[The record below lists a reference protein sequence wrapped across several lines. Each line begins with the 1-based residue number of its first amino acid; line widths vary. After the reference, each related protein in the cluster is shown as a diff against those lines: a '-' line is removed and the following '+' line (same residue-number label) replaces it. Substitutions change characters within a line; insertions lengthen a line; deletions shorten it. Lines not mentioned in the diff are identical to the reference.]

1 MAQVYPIAAIQAAQ
15 IAGESPVMDATA
27 ALVAAAARSLANA
40 HRVSGDY
47 VAGIGVERTPGK
59 RGVTD
64 RLVYVD
70 DPAAAH
76 IEFGH
81 VTRGGK
87 DMIGPREWVE
97 GLHIMGRAAG
107 VR

>member
-1 MAQVYPIAAIQAAQ
+1 MAQVYRIAAIEAAR
-15 IAGESPVMDATA
+15 IAGEDAAMD
-27 ALVAAAARSLANA
+27 AAAAKVEATVRGLAAA
-40 HRVSGDY
+40 HNVTGNYLSG
-47 VAGIGVERTPGK
+47 VGTERTPGK

-81 VTRGGK
+81 LTRRGK
-87 DMIGPREWVE
+87 DMQGPQEWVE
-97 GLHIMGRAAG
+97 GLHIFGRAAG

>member
-1 MAQVYPIAAIQAAQ
+1 MAEVYKIASILAAR
-15 IAGESPVMDATA
+15 IAGEDPAMDS
-27 ALVAAAARSLANA
+27 AAAKVESSARSLAAA
-40 HRVSGDY
+40 HRLTGNYLS
-47 VAGIGVERTPGK
+47 GIGSERTPGK

-81 VTRGGK
+81 LTRGGAEM
-87 DMIGPREWVE
+87 DGPRHWVE
-97 GLHIMGRAAG
+97 GLHIFGRAAG
-107 VR
+107 V